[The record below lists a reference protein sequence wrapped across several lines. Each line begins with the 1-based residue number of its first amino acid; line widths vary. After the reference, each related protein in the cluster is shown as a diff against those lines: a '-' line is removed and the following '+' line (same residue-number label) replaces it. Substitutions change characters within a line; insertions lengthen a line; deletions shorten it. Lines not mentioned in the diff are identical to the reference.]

1 MVMKNKA
8 PDTSG
13 ANEAARQNAQ
23 LAREQ
28 LDFTKQVYAE
38 QKPMLEKAAQTAQ
51 AASEQQLASMRQND
65 AISQDYY
72 DYQTGTFRPVE
83 KRLVAD
89 AEAYDTTARRDAQAA
104 QAVADV
110 GTQAEIAR
118 QSHIR
123 GMQRMG
129 VNPNSGK
136 MMTMQS
142 ALGLQEAAAKAGAAN
157 KARDA
162 VETQGWAR
170 RMDAA
175 SLGRN
180 LASNQATSAG
190 VALNAGN
197 SAVGNAGVPLA
208 QSNASAGL
216 MQQGFS
222 GAVSAN
228 NSAGQLS
235 IGAANA
241 GRQDNSGVW
250 GALGSVAGKFA
261 GSEAGSAMIAGRL
274 SDKNAK
280 KNIKPMSDEKALQAV
295 KDTPV
300 SEWTY
305 KDGKGDGGTHIGPMA
320 QHVKKTMGENV
331 APGGKQIDL
340 ISMNGMNMAATA
352 ALARKVDKLA
362 DKVEG
367 TKQ

>member
-13 ANEAARQNAQ
+13 ANAAALQNAQ

-38 QKPMLEKAAQTAQ
+38 QRPMLERAEKTAQ
-51 AASEQQLASMRQND
+51 EVSAQQLASMRQND
-65 AISQDYY
+65 SISKDYY
-72 DYQTGTFRPVE
+72 NYQTTTFRPME
-83 KRLVAD
+83 KQMVAD
-89 AEAYDTTARRDAQAA
+89 AQNYDTAERRDAQAA
-104 QAVADV
+104 RAVADV
-110 GTQAEIAR
+110 GMQAEAAR
-118 QSHIR
+118 QSQVR

-129 VNPNSGK
+129 INPNSGK
-136 MMTMQS
+136 MMNMQS
-142 ALGLQEAAAKAGAAN
+142 TLGLQEAAAKAGAAN

-162 VETQGWAR
+162 IETQGWAR

-197 SAVGNAGVPLA
+197 SAVGNAGVPLQ

-222 GAVSAN
+222 GAVIAN
-228 NSAGQLS
+228 NSAGQLN

-241 GRQDNSGVW
+241 SKQDNSAVW
-250 GALGSVAGKFA
+250 GSLGSVAGAVLPK
-261 GSEAGSAMIAGRL
+261 ML

-305 KDGKGDGGTHIGPMA
+305 KDGKGDGGAHIGPMA

-367 TKQ
+367 AKQ